1 MFLQTNDHCASKQLQ
16 KQIPKK
22 CRSFLIVPRLG
33 GWGPGLDDK
42 RKIQTFEILTSSL
55 FKQHVF
61 IFFSY
66 SDPRQWIATFGTS
79 TTSPQQRVAVRSILI
94 HDNYNPET
102 HENDI
107 ALVQLDK
114 EVTFNRYIHT
124 VCLPEANQAIST
136 GSTAY
141 VTGWGS
147 QSYSGKS
154 LRKNKNKDNSN
165 ISWYL
170 PLCTFFLIKG
180 HLKGRFYRENH
191 PTV

>member
-1 MFLQTNDHCASKQLQ
+1 MFLQTNDHCASKELQ

-22 CRSFLIVPRLG
+22 CRLNSSQIGRG
-33 GWGPGLDDK
+33 GGAGLDDK

-79 TTSPQQRVAVRSILI
+79 TISPQERVGVTNILI
-94 HDNYNPET
+94 HDNYKPET

-107 ALVQLDK
+107 ALVQLDR

-124 VCLPEANQAIST
+124 VCLPEANQAISP

-147 QSYSGKS
+147 QSYSGKY
-154 LRKNKNKDNSN
+154 LRKNQNKDNSC

-170 PLCTFFLIKG
+170 PLCIFSNEGT
-180 HLKGRFYRENH
+180 
-191 PTV
+191 P

>member
-1 MFLQTNDHCASKQLQ
+1 MTNAKSKHLKFSQVLY
-16 KQIPKK
+16 
-22 CRSFLIVPRLG
+22 SN
-33 GWGPGLDDK
+33 
-42 RKIQTFEILTSSL
+42 SM
-55 FKQHVF
+55 
-61 IFFSY
+61 FSY
-66 SDPRQWIATFGTS
+66 FLATLILVNGLPPLVL
-79 TTSPQQRVAVRSILI
+79 PQHLL
-94 HDNYNPET
+94 NYNPET